1 MVVFDPIGVW
11 EAFTK
16 QVRIADVRDLTP
28 VADISIEEE
37 RGSVGSFDRPSANPE
52 IREIMLTTPDVMEQ
66 LQDLFF
72 VRIQPD
78 VIFVDQAFGEKAQ
91 RLLELRHALAGYE
104 RNQFIA

>member
-1 MVVFDPIGVW
+1 M
-11 EAFTK
+11 EKET
-16 QVRIADVRDLTP
+16 
-28 VADISIEEE
+28 
-37 RGSVGSFDRPSANPE
+37 GSVGSFDRPSANPE

-66 LQDLFF
+66 LQDIFF